1 MRGSGAVGTM
11 SATGMGS
18 GSETG
23 TGTETETDWTTTS
36 FTVSSSMGGGV
47 FAATAATGG
56 AVTFPA
62 LKQHPIFFVF
72 NFLMAFTLSLS
83 SLPGYTCILNGL
95 MLAIWAHTYSG
106 LHLYFSLY
114 YFNCSHESEICL
126 IDNFKTKRQC
136 AFL

>member
-18 GSETG
+18 GSGTG

-47 FAATAATGG
+47 FAASAGG

-62 LKQHPIFFVF
+62 LKQHPIFFFLVF
-72 NFLMAFTLSLS
+72 NFLMPFTLSLFS
-83 SLPGYTCILNGL
+83 SGIYV
-95 MLAIWAHTYSG
+95 HS
-106 LHLYFSLY
+106 
-114 YFNCSHESEICL
+114 
-126 IDNFKTKRQC
+126 
-136 AFL
+136 